1 MSRTLLSAPLAALDT
16 AGTPSRRGLFKV
28 AGAAAVAA
36 ALPASALAQDPQSS
50 VVAAPAADLILRR
63 IPRTGE
69 LIPAVGLGTF
79 ATFDSVPG
87 RPRGPLREVTRR
99 FLAGGGRLIDTAPLY
114 GMAEV
119 NVGDFVGALDAGD
132 RTFLAT
138 KIWATGDY
146 LGDDSHA
153 QRSLTRS
160 LERLWRDQIDLLQ
173 VHSLVNASVMLQILR
188 GWKRDGRIRHL
199 GVTHHEAS
207 QFDALSEAVEHE
219 DLDFVQLHYSIF
231 ERGAERRLL
240 PVAADRGTAVLVNMP
255 LEKAR
260 LHHLVEGRALP
271 AFAREF
277 GMQSWAEFFLKWVIA
292 HPAVTVAIPGTTN
305 PDHVLENIAA
315 MRGPLPDPAMRARM
329 VQFMEGIPGF
339 RDLNRLGQRSW
350 YPGKAYTGSVT
361 EAQARLAAQA
371 AVPR

>member
-1 MSRTLLSAPLAALDT
+1 MSPAS
-16 AGTPSRRGLFKV
+16 PSRRAFFSLAGGGLAAAAFSKPLLAQGAQNPV
-28 AGAAAVAA
+28 AGPV
-36 ALPASALAQDPQSS
+36 L
-50 VVAAPAADLILRR
+50 ADLITRR

-69 LIPAVGLGTF
+69 LVPAIGLGTF

-87 RPRGPLREVTRR
+87 RGRGELREVTRR

-119 NVGDFVGALDAGD
+119 NVGDFVAALDAAE

-138 KIWATGDY
+138 KVWATGDY
-146 LGDDSHA
+146 MGDDSHA
-153 QRSLTRS
+153 QRSLIRS
-160 LERLWRDQIDLLQ
+160 LERLWRDKIDLVQ
-173 VHSLVNASVMLQILR
+173 VHSLLNAGFMLQIMR
-188 GWKRDGRIRHL
+188 AWKREGRVRHL

-207 QFDALSEAVEHE
+207 QFDALAEAVENE

-240 PVAADRGTAVLVNMP
+240 PAAANRGTAVLVNMP

-260 LHHLVEGRALP
+260 LHHLVRGRELP

-277 GMQSWAEFFLKWVIA
+277 GMRSWSEFFLKWVIA
-292 HPAVTVAIPGTTN
+292 NPAVTAAIPATTN
-305 PDHVLENIAA
+305 PDHVLENVAA

-329 VQFMEGIPGF
+329 VQHMETIPGF

-350 YPGKAYTGSVT
+350 YPGKSYTGSVT
-361 EAQARLAAQA
+361 EAQARVQQAAQRA
-371 AVPR
+371 PTQ